1 MPYDG
6 TSIAAPRRRKGWEG
20 QYVRGSAGRILRL
33 LAFSNRLVR
42 RATTVLVVEDDAAIR
57 TMIVEALKMEG
68 YDPTAVSNTP
78 TALEHIR
85 AHRPDLI
92 ITDYHLPGADGLE
105 LLRSLQAEGFGDVP
119 ALVISA
125 DVRPPDL
132 PVTSFIPKPFEL
144 EAILRA
150 VRRVLGKRTED
161 PDQRTQ
167 SRAPGRLGW
176 ASLLAKP
183 QPEMAL
189 A

>member
-1 MPYDG
+1 M
-6 TSIAAPRRRKGWEG
+6 
-20 QYVRGSAGRILRL
+20 
-33 LAFSNRLVR
+33 
-42 RATTVLVVEDDAAIR
+42 VEDDAAIR
-57 TMIVEALKMEG
+57 NMIVEALKMEG
-68 YDPTAVSNTP
+68 YDPTSVGNTP

-85 AHRPDLI
+85 RHRPDLI

-132 PVTSFIPKPFEL
+132 PITSFIPKPFEL

-161 PDQRTQ
+161 SDQRAE

-176 ASLLAKP
+176 ATWLAS
-183 QPEMAL
+183 PEMAL

>member
-1 MPYDG
+1 
-6 TSIAAPRRRKGWEG
+6 
-20 QYVRGSAGRILRL
+20 
-33 LAFSNRLVR
+33 VR

-57 TMIVEALKMEG
+57 TMIVATLKLEG
-68 YDPTAVSNTP
+68 YDPTAVGNTP

-85 AHRPDLI
+85 RHRPDLI
-92 ITDYHLPGADGLE
+92 ITDYHLPGPDGLE

-144 EAILRA
+144 DAILRA
-150 VRRVLGKRTED
+150 VRRVLGKRTKD
-161 PDQRTQ
+161 TDQRAE
-167 SRAPGRLGW
+167 SRSPGRLAW
-176 ASLLAKP
+176 ASWLAS
-183 QPEMAL
+183 PEMAL